1 MTKFKKLVIP
11 LLLAVFALTFN
22 INSASAATYADGEY
36 TLPFTVLKGD
46 SDERSMTNDYLSS
59 PGKLI
64 VKDGKNFVQ
73 LTLKNSS
80 WWKEFKVG
88 SQDVTV
94 ISEGNDTRVVQFEVQ
109 DLNAITNAKIHVIV
123 PNIDY
128 DNKYDI
134 RFQFDASGIPS
145 SGNDAT
151 NNEQNQNTGD
161 QNKGNAGDQNQNNSG
176 NQNQSNDN
184 STDGSKKIEKNP
196 PTGDEAPILLLTV
209 VLLASGFVVY
219 RRVRVR

>member
-1 MTKFKKLVIP
+1 MKGFKKLIIP
-11 LLLAVFALTFN
+11 LLLALFVLTFN
-22 INSASAATYADGEY
+22 ISNAAAATPYADGEY

-109 DLNAITNAKIHVIV
+109 DLDTITDAKIHVIV

-134 RFQFDASGIPS
+134 RFKFDTSGIS
-145 SGNDAT
+145 GSGNSETA
-151 NNEQNQNTGD
+151 NKGELNQGNSNEQNQN
-161 QNKGNAGDQNQNNSG
+161 SE
-176 NQNQSNDN
+176 QSTDN
-184 STDGSKKIEKNP
+184 STTGSKKIEKNP

-219 RRVRVR
+219 RKVRVR

>member
-1 MTKFKKLVIP
+1 MKKFKKLVIP
-11 LLLAVFALTFN
+11 LLLALFALTFN
-22 INSASAATYADGEY
+22 INNAAAATYADGEY
-36 TLPFTVLKGD
+36 TLPFTILKGD
-46 SDERSMTNDYLSS
+46 SDERSMTNGYLSS

-94 ISEGNDTRVVQFEVQ
+94 ISEGNDTRAVQFEVQ

-134 RFQFDASGIPS
+134 RFKFDTSGIS
-145 SGNDAT
+145 
-151 NNEQNQNTGD
+151 
-161 QNKGNAGDQNQNNSG
+161 NSG
-176 NQNQSNDN
+176 NSETVPKDEQKQSNSVEQTQNKTSEQSTDN
-184 STDGSKKIEKNP
+184 STTGNKKIEKNP
-196 PTGDEAPILLLTV
+196 PTGDEAPILLLSV
-209 VLLASGFVVY
+209 VLLASGFIVY
-219 RRVRVR
+219 RKVRVR